1 MPLLLRQIRRTRWY
15 QKAWLEEGEAQAN
28 ALLDLKPEENKL
40 SFWHIEDDKSNLHQV
55 VAAIGAGRDVPEH
68 LDYALF
74 DQTSLAK
81 ARFRIEHTIG
91 RSFHKGANEY
101 WHRDTTEL
109 SAEDVAEIANTIME
123 HGTTTR
129 MGRSEVTSLAR
140 QAVTS
145 GVIDIDRRRASF
157 KQKELYNWLE

>member
-15 QKAWLEEGEAQAN
+15 QAAWLEKGKAQAN

-40 SFWHIEDDKSNLHQV
+40 SFWHIEDDKSNLNQV
-55 VAAIGAGRDVPEH
+55 VAAIGSGRDVPEH
-68 LDYALF
+68 LDYVLF
-74 DQTSLAK
+74 NQTSLAK

-101 WHRDTTEL
+101 WHCDTTEL
-109 SAEDVAEIANTIME
+109 SAEDVAEIANIIME

-129 MGRSEVTSLAR
+129 IGKSKVNDLAR
-140 QAVTS
+140 EAVTS
-145 GVIDIDRRRASF
+145 GVIDMDKRRASF
-157 KQKELYNWLE
+157 KQKKSTNWLE